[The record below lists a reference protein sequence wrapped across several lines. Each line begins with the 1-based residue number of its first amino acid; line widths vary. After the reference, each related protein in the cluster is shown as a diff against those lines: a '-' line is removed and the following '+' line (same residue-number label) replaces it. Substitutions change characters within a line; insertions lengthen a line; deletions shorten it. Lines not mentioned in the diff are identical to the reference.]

1 MPTFLLPPILLPT
14 ILLPAYPALTAAED
28 ALLMEWI
35 RPESRHILL
44 VKLYVAQAVRA
55 RQMHSPRV
63 EISHWLQ

>member
-1 MPTFLLPPILLPT
+1 MS
-14 ILLPAYPALTAAED
+14 AYPALTAAED